1 MPARPPDVR
10 VFVFLLV
17 WGAGFALAG
26 RVLAAG
32 GNAWGGTIFAGG
44 AALEL
49 AAVWCLFYS
58 LSPGLMRL
66 LTTSALCGLVVF
78 SLLSCS
84 IHQAREEARRQ
95 ACLNNLRRVGMAA
108 HEQNGLHYETGG
120 SSSQFYRPAGFAA
133 GQTPD

>member
-32 GNAWGGTIFAGG
+32 GNAWGGLLFAGG

-58 LSPGLMRL
+58 LSPRLIRL
-66 LTTSALCGLVVF
+66 LTTSGLCGLVAF

-84 IHQAREEARRQ
+84 IHRAREEARRQ
-95 ACLNNLRRVGMAA
+95 ACLDNLRRVGMAVY
-108 HEQNGLHYETGG
+108 EQNGLHSETDR
-120 SSSQFYRPAGFAA
+120 SRFYWPAEFTA

>member
-26 RVLAAG
+26 RVLAAA
-32 GNAWGGTIFAGG
+32 GNAWGGLIFAGG

-49 AAVWCLFYS
+49 AAVWCLFYA
-58 LSPGLMRL
+58 LSPRLMRL

-84 IHQAREEARRQ
+84 IHRAREEARRQ
-95 ACLNNLRRVGMAA
+95 ACLNNLRRVGVAA
-108 HEQNGLHYETGG
+108 FEQNNLRSETDGG
-120 SSSQFYRPAGFAA
+120 SFYWPAGFTA
-133 GQTPD
+133 GQTLD